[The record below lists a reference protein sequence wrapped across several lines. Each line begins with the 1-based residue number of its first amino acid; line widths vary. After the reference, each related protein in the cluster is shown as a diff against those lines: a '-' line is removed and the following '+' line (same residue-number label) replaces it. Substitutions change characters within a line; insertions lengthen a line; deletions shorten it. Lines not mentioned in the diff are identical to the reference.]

1 MRHRSRQSVGKSIFN
16 RFLNVYTQVHY
27 SGAAAVKRYFKFSVL
42 GNVRIWCKLLCITS
56 VSLLLALG
64 KLKSMRLQLRGNH
77 FHIFLARKL
86 TLCITTCTKFL
97 RSPTLKI

>member
-27 SGAAAVKRYFKFSVL
+27 SGALAVKRYFKFSVL

-56 VSLLLALG
+56 VSLLKIYENDFLVTAIAYSLACPALNWCND
-64 KLKSMRLQLRGNH
+64 SVH
-77 FHIFLARKL
+77 RKINISNDL
-86 TLCITTCTKFL
+86 
-97 RSPTLKI
+97 S